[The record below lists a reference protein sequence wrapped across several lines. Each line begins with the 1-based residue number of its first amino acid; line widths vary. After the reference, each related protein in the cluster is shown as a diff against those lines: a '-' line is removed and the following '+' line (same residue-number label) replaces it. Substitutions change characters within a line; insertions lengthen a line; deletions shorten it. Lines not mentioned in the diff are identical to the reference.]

1 MLRQQMSWEVL
12 LLWWRARRSW
22 LEARQ
27 MLWVELSLH
36 EANAISRHTDSG
48 GSGNK
53 PDSACFRCK

>member
-36 EANAISRHTDSG
+36 EANAIFRHTESG
-48 GSGNK
+48 GLVKS
-53 PDSACFRCK
+53 